1 MNTTHN
7 CLYQMD
13 MDWNWGLSL
22 SAKPWTRSLHQ
33 SKPSLLIDEM
43 EILATI
49 LQVHFE
55 DWKKYLAWYLV
66 QRGLQPFL
74 APRTGFMKDSFF
86 TGGGRGGVVSGWFTH
101 ITFIVC
107 LISIMITSAPPRIA
121 RHLILEV
128 GGSWVKPISLYKA
141 FSWFLLGTWSSVTH
155 LFEDSK
161 ECLKDQVSSNSYL
174 ITQAEKKSRSLV

>member
-1 MNTTHN
+1 MPYRKIKAAGIMNTTHN

-74 APRTGFMKDSFF
+74 APRTGFMEDNFS
-86 TGGGRGGVVSGWFTH
+86 TEGDYCSGWFKCV
-101 ITFIVC
+101 TFTVDS
-107 LISIMITSAPPRIA
+107 ISIIITSAPPQII
-121 RHLILEV
+121 RH
-128 GGSWVKPISLYKA
+128 
-141 FSWFLLGTWSSVTH
+141 
-155 LFEDSK
+155 
-161 ECLKDQVSSNSYL
+161 
-174 ITQAEKKSRSLV
+174 